1 MLWLCLLSSLLFL
14 PVPWFFLRGL
24 ALGWVWQSQG
34 MLPGVTACILLHFGG
49 ASSPAQHPSSLPT
62 GIEKF
67 KGHYLHSRNYKDPQ
81 DYKDKRVIVI
91 GIGNSGSDL
100 AVEISQTAK
109 QVSSSSGV
117 PAGRASP
124 CLVAPSP
131 GGTPEA
137 WDHHLHEDTHFGG
150 SLVSPRPPQP

>member
-14 PVPWFFLRGL
+14 PVPWVFLRGL

-34 MLPGVTACILLHFGG
+34 RLPGITARILLRFGG

-67 KGHYLHSRNYKDPQ
+67 KGSYLHSR
-81 DYKDKRVIVI
+81 DYKDAQDYNDKRVVVI

-100 AVEISQTAK
+100 AVEISQKAK

-117 PAGRASP
+117 PWWHHPQVGHRR
-124 CLVAPSP
+124 L
-131 GGTPEA
+131 GTTTSTRTPI
-137 WDHHLHEDTHFGG
+137 FGG
-150 SLVSPRPPQP
+150 VFGVPTTATALRR